1 MVKITRNSPFS
12 CEDLLYEND
21 ARLYVP
27 RLVEEIKSE
36 CEVKL
41 TVEDVYMN
49 TVFEELVTC
58 VIKRGRGIE
67 DKEPFTFDAV
77 SVCIIG

>member
-1 MVKITRNSPFS
+1 MYFH
-12 CEDLLYEND
+12 
-21 ARLYVP
+21 

-49 TVFEELVTC
+49 TVFEELLTC

-77 SVCIIG
+77 STDFLWDLFSISYTVSYQQLNLVV